1 MVKSQEGTS
10 VKVTTIG
17 NFLKNSGVPS
27 VDFIKMDVEGLELK
41 VLKAAAETIKTFKT
55 RLALSAY
62 HRGDDFVK
70 LPKFLL
76 ELNPNYKFYVR
87 HCRPSLNETVLYATS
102 YSE

>member
-1 MVKSQEGTS
+1 LVKSQEGTS

-62 HRGDDFVK
+62 HRGAT
-70 LPKFLL
+70 LL
-76 ELNPNYKFYVR
+76 YYPNFSR
-87 HCRPSLNETVLYATS
+87 R
-102 YSE
+102 